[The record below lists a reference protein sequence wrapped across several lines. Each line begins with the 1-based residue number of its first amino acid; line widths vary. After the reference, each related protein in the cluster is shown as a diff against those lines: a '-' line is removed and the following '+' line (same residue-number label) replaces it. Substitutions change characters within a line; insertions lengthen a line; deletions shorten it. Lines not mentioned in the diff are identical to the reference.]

1 VGSIDYWSKEKMDG
15 DIGRELL
22 IKHVSR
28 VDLETG
34 RFVEVPGEG
43 TNTEKLT
50 EFAKM
55 LSIE

>member
-1 VGSIDYWSKEKMDG
+1 MDG